1 MLTLRS
7 CRLIVPKLTDNC
19 RALLSHSSTITIS
32 LKHVSINNNSVRRVN
47 SDNLF
52 HNFGGTKRCF
62 HSSCFFNMARASTKN
77 PYEILG
83 CEFGA
88 SEDVVRKSYI
98 KLSKKYHPDLNKTEE
113 AKDKMAEINAAYA
126 QIKKGNV
133 QDPNSG
139 PFQGTGSSDPK
150 GFWGKDPF
158 GSGAHYNPFDVFP
171 FNDDDFLTR
180 LEKYKRGEKTWFT
193 DSEHTTFIGLMNKH
207 RKEQRLEKERKYR
220 ENEINN
226 HFKNQPEIIKK
237 ILLNSPFVFAHAY
250 DIKMNG
256 MTPVKAIALGFKLL
270 TYVAYATALYLVFK
284 GLSSFIKSGAQSKA
298 ARMKEIEDSRLR
310 GVQNNRYRVMT
321 SEGLKVGNDGKKGVG
336 EEYIHTRTQQSYMRS
351 LRKKIEE
358 DKDFG
363 HHRQETQSLPTKT
376 NAQ

>member
-1 MLTLRS
+1 M
-7 CRLIVPKLTDNC
+7 
-19 RALLSHSSTITIS
+19 
-32 LKHVSINNNSVRRVN
+32 
-47 SDNLF
+47 
-52 HNFGGTKRCF
+52 
-62 HSSCFFNMARASTKN
+62 MASTN

-88 SEDVVRKSYI
+88 SEDVVRKAYI

-126 QIKKGNV
+126 QIKKGSV
-133 QDPNSG
+133 QDPNTG

-180 LEKYKRGEKTWFT
+180 LEKYKRGERTWFT

-207 RKEQRLEKERKYR
+207 RKEQRLEKEKRYR

-226 HFKNQPEIIKK
+226 HFKDQPEFVKK
-237 ILLNSPFVFAHAY
+237 ILLNSPFIFAHAY

-270 TYVAYATALYLVFK
+270 TYVAYAAAIYLVFK

-298 ARMKEIEDSRLR
+298 ARMKEIEDARVR

-321 SEGLKVGNDGKKGVG
+321 SEGITRVGNDGKKGVG
-336 EEYIHTRTQQSYMRS
+336 EEYIPPRTQQSYMRTI
-351 LRKKIEE
+351 RKKMEE
-358 DKDFG
+358 KDFDN
-363 HHRQETQSLPTKT
+363 RKETESLPTKVQEQANT
-376 NAQ
+376 MSMTDVNTKK